1 YADKQDDGPGKV
13 KVIVY
18 IREHPSMVDKVS
30 YVGNRSL
37 NKDELEQVTGI
48 RKGFPLNPIANKIAC
63 QRIVA
68 RYNEEGRP
76 FASCTLLKGADPGD
90 SEVTF
95 NITEGPKPKAYE
107 VVFCGNSFASSGF
120 LKTTIP
126 GLLPGQIPLV
136 SEEDPYREIL
146 ILVW

>member
-48 RKGFPLNPIANKIAC
+48 RKGSPLNPIANKVAC

-68 RYNEEGRP
+68 KYNEEGRP
-76 FASCTLLKGADPGD
+76 FASCTLLKGAEPGD
-90 SEVTF
+90 TEVVF
-95 NITEGPKPKAYE
+95 NITEGPK
-107 VVFCGNSFASSGF
+107 VRISDISFTGNTFVSSGV
-120 LKTTIP
+120 LKTHINSSSKFL
-126 GLLPGQIPLV
+126 GLPLGGTYQA
-136 SEEDPYREIL
+136 SI
-146 ILVW
+146 